1 MRVKKLLAL
10 LLSGAF
16 FAGCLSGCDRTV
28 IEHQFHTNT
37 EHVTGE
43 ETSSPEIGGNLDA
56 LINVLLLNG
65 IMDLYMQMYSS
76 VYEIGDMND
85 LVSKW
90 ENFGLENASDLAADV
105 NDEILNN
112 FVSKKTEGII
122 LRQEYGAESEYD
134 SFTSACSKL
143 LGILSEKLRLF
154 TQEDWVDEEDKY
166 MVVVYN
172 IKNLNKTYA
181 VVMLGRSI

>member
-37 EHVTGE
+37 EYVTGE

-56 LINVLLLNG
+56 LTNVLLLNG

-76 VYEIGDMND
+76 VYEIDDMNN
-85 LVSKW
+85 LVSLHRPK
-90 ENFGLENASDLAADV
+90 
-105 NDEILNN
+105 
-112 FVSKKTEGII
+112 
-122 LRQEYGAESEYD
+122 
-134 SFTSACSKL
+134 
-143 LGILSEKLRLF
+143 
-154 TQEDWVDEEDKY
+154 
-166 MVVVYN
+166 
-172 IKNLNKTYA
+172 
-181 VVMLGRSI
+181 